1 MSGYEV
7 LTASTQIPAGTGIT
21 GTLPCPAGKQA
32 TGGGWTT
39 GDNATDVNV
48 VGSGPTSD
56 GAAWTGGMFNTGAT
70 SHSLTLS
77 VICITA
83 PTGARAQTLERAV
96 DAPVFRTVEAR

>member
-1 MSGYEV
+1 
-7 LTASTQIPAGTGIT
+7 
-21 GTLPCPAGKQA
+21 
-32 TGGGWTT
+32 
-39 GDNATDVNV
+39 
-48 VGSGPTSD
+48 
-56 GAAWTGGMFNTGAT
+56 MFNTGTT